1 MRDNLKDFVNAN
13 REAFDQREPSAD
25 LWNKIRPQV
34 VPTVQERKIKPLWKW
49 AGIAAAALLV
59 GTVTFIAF
67 DQHNGTAVEKRLAKV
82 HPVAVEKEGSET
94 KAIDVEMPVVAT
106 ETQKILVPIKAIA
119 GVKSKGKQSLR
130 ENVLEA
136 DHHEIGGGMD
146 YVLMLQDS
154 SSASTRLSAVLA
166 LKEGGRLDRNSVGAL
181 EKTAVSDQSSNVRMA
196 AIETILNELSP
207 EERQQKVQDFF
218 VEQNDPT
225 LQMELMQMMAQQDD
239 PTMKATTKDKLNE
252 IVEDPFTLKFVKEQ
266 AYAVLLN
273 Q

>member
-34 VPTVQERKIKPLWKW
+34 VPPVQERKIKPLWKW
-49 AGIAAAALLV
+49 ASIAAATLLI
-59 GTVTFIAF
+59 GTATFIAF
-67 DQHNGTAVEKRLAKV
+67 DQHNGTEVEKRMAEV
-82 HPVAVEKEGSET
+82 HSVDIEKKDSEA
-94 KAIDVEMPVVAT
+94 KAIDVEMPGAAT
-106 ETQKILVPIKAIA
+106 DAQKILVPVKAIA
-119 GVKSKGKQSLR
+119 GIKSTRKQSFR
-130 ENVLEA
+130 ESVSETA
-136 DHHEIGGGMD
+136 HREMEEKMD
-146 YVLMLQDS
+146 YVQMLQDS

-166 LKEGGRLDRNSVGAL
+166 MKDGGKLDRNSVGAL

-196 AIETILNELSP
+196 AIETILSGLSP

-225 LQMELMQMMAQQDD
+225 LQMELMQMMAQQED
-239 PTMKATTKDKLNE
+239 PTMKATTKEKLNE